1 MPLFFG
7 TGNNTW
13 VGTSGGTASAIPST
27 WTLAQPTY
35 TTTACTAASSGL
47 WSNIYNQ
54 TSAQTTAGT
63 SYFTQEDI
71 WMDATRYY
79 QLAQGR
85 TVYYRERTQQ
95 ERYQQEQAREVARRQ
110 QEEWTRRTREALERS
125 RELLLANLTKV
136 QRETFVRN
144 NWFVVVGGKTKQSY
158 RIRTNGGAA
167 GNIDVLNG
175 NKVSHR
181 LCCHCSN
188 DIPLHDHHLAQ
199 KLALECDED
208 RFLKLANRQAA

>member
-27 WTLAQPTY
+27 WTLAQPTASATAY
-35 TTTACTAASSGL
+35 TSASSGL
-47 WSNIYNQ
+47 WQAIYNQ
-54 TSAQTTAGT
+54 AATNSAW
-63 SYFTQEDI
+63 YHTQEDV
-71 WMDATRYY
+71 WMDASRYY

-85 TVYYRERTQQ
+85 TVYYRERSTR
-95 ERYQQEQAREVARRQ
+95 ELYEQEQAREVARRQ

-144 NWFVVVGGKTKQSY
+144 NWFVVVGGKTKKSY